1 MRLLYTLRDQDLA
14 TTKSVGILHV
24 SVAVLHGLVR
34 QPGIR
39 QLDVLANQSLAALL
53 PAPPPHVRY
62 HFTAA
67 PAPRRWQRLWWD
79 QWTLAGWTR
88 RLAPDWLL
96 LPKGFFPLLRNPTA
110 RVSAYVHDNIFGHHA
125 RHGADPFPLGEMAL
139 FRRALARTAARADVI
154 VTNSA
159 FTAGEIASAYRCR
172 TPPVAIS
179 APLLPFS
186 APPPARA
193 ETSGPV
199 RVLLLTSPHPHKLT
213 AQAVAW
219 LQRLQAEIPGGLTVT
234 GVGGLPA
241 GLSWPDQPVWRR
253 HPRLGEADYAG
264 VRAGCTLLAY
274 FSAYEGFGLPPL
286 EALRDGLRVVAS
298 DLPPLRE
305 NLPAE
310 ILFNN
315 GSYDSFRQAMQ
326 RALASDTPPDV
337 ATASPHEVAG
347 RWMDLLRQT
356 DAKDRR

>member
-79 QWTLAGWTR
+79 QWSLAGWAR

-96 LPKGFFPLLRNPTA
+96 LPKGFLPLLRQPPA

-125 RHGADPFPLGEMAL
+125 RHGADPFPFGEMAL

-172 TPPVAIS
+172 TPPVPIG

-193 ETSGPV
+193 ETPGPV

-219 LQRLQAEIPGGLTVT
+219 LQRYQAEAPGSLSVV

-241 GLSWPDQPVWRR
+241 GLAWPAQADWQR
-253 HPRLGEADYAG
+253 HDRLGEEAFAV

-274 FSAYEGFGLPPL
+274 FSEYEGFGLPPL
-286 EALRDGLRVVAS
+286 EALQAGLRTVAS

-310 ILFNN
+310 ILFDNA
-315 GSYDSFRQAMQ
+315 SYESFRQTLR
-326 RALASDTPPDV
+326 RALAADSPPAVRTAAPDEV
-337 ATASPHEVAG
+337 AT
-347 RWMDLLRQT
+347 RWIDLLR
-356 DAKDRR
+356 AAGPAS